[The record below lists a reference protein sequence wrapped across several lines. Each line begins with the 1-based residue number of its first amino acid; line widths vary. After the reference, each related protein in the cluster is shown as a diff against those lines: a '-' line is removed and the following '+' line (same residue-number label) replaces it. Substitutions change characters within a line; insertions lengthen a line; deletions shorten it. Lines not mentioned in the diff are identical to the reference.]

1 MKRRLA
7 GTKMRGDGF
16 FLFVLLAAL
25 LFLLL
30 SPYAYRVFFAGTPLL
45 FGEETYYHLRI
56 ARQIMHGTIPAS
68 DTLVYNAR
76 PYFFGPFH
84 VVLAYSSALFG
95 LEIASVLLPV
105 LLGVLSL
112 FFFYLVIGKY
122 GISGA
127 KRAVICALLIAS
139 PAFISTFSQPNPHAL
154 AILLYLS
161 GFYALLQSGP
171 RLVGFLL
178 LIATLLFG
186 LFNAFLLFVMLLA
199 HYTVHDRKKIALLS
213 VFFLIFIS
221 AAAYYLLGLSASIP
235 VSSFGRMVSDVGG
248 DGFGIFTFILLSAG
262 LVFSWRERYSYILP
276 YCLLLFLSTY
286 VFFNSGFAIPY
297 LGFVVAVFSGLGL
310 YRIATAGWSLPVV
323 KRLTMLVILC
333 GLAFSTVS
341 YVGRLANSEPGPEV
355 VSTLSWLSEQEPGL
369 VFSHFSNGFWIE
381 YFADK
386 PVLLD
391 GFLVSDLRSRY
402 RDMQEILYSRNIERT
417 SRLLEKYDAKYIYID
432 ESMKKGKVWW
442 NDDEGLLFVLRNREY
457 FRKVYDTRKAQ
468 IWEYRGQK

>member
-1 MKRRLA
+1 MMRSRLSRLK
-7 GTKMRGDGF
+7 GEGF
-16 FLFVLLAAL
+16 FLFALLAAL
-25 LFLLL
+25 LLLLL

-56 ARQIMHGTIPAS
+56 ARQIMHGAIPAS

-84 VVLAYSSALFG
+84 VALAYSSALFG
-95 LEIASVLLPV
+95 LELASVLLPV

-112 FFFYLVIGKY
+112 LFFYLLLGKY
-122 GISGA
+122 GIRGA

-139 PAFISTFSQPNPHAL
+139 PSFVSTFSQPNPHAL
-154 AILLYLS
+154 AMLLYLS

-171 RLVGFLL
+171 RLVGFLI

-186 LFNAFLLFVMLLA
+186 LFNSFLLFVMLLA
-199 HYTVHDRKKIALLS
+199 HYTVQERKKLVLLA

-221 AAAYYLLGLSASIP
+221 AAAYYLLGGASLP
-235 VSSFGRMVSDVGG
+235 EGFFVSMVSDVGG

-286 VFFNSGFAIPY
+286 AFFNSGFAIPY

-310 YRIATAGWSLPVV
+310 YRIAAAGWNLPAI

-341 YVGRLANSEPGPEV
+341 YVGRLANSGPEEEV

-369 VFSHFSNGFWIE
+369 VFSHYSNGFWIE
-381 YFADK
+381 YFAAK

-402 RDMQEILYSRNIERT
+402 RDMQEILYSRNIDRT
-417 SRLLEKYDAKYIYID
+417 SRLLGKYDVKYIYID

-457 FRKVYDTRKAQ
+457 FRKVYDTRQ
-468 IWEYRGQK
+468 VQVWEYRKE